1 MALILADR
9 VRETSTTTGT
19 GTLTLDGAV
28 TSYQSFA
35 AVGNANTTYY
45 TIVNQNAAEWEVG
58 IGTYT
63 SSGTTLAR
71 TTVLSSSNAG
81 SLVNF
86 SAGTK
91 DVWGDYPAGKA
102 VTTDTLASPP
112 AIGTTTPAAGAFTT
126 LSASSTVSGAGFDT
140 YLASPPAIGG
150 TTAAAGTFTTLT
162 SPTLK
167 SLTGSVTTGISLE
180 TPLGAQATIIDIGD
194 GTRPLRING
203 GSAGATSSAGI
214 SSSVGVLQLSA
225 TTSNI
230 SFYTG
235 GRASTEQFRVFHTAS
250 AVNYVQATGAIT
262 GGNPSIVSAGSDGA
276 INLSLSSKS
285 TSSVYFYTNNLSANS
300 RHLDITHT
308 GSVVNRFQIT
318 GSQTGTPVVLGVNGN
333 DADIDVAFTPKG
345 AGTVR
350 FGTYTVSA
358 LLAVAGYITI
368 KDSGGTTRRLLVG

>member
-35 AVGNANTTYY
+35 AIGNANTTYY
-45 TIVNQNAAEWEVG
+45 AIVNQNAAEWEVG

-112 AIGTTTPAAGAFTT
+112 AIGTTTPAAGSFTT

-162 SPTLK
+162 
-167 SLTGSVTTGISLE
+167 GTTSTT
-180 TPLGAQATIIDIGD
+180 TPIVQ
-194 GTRPLRING
+194 N
-203 GSAGATSSAGI
+203 SAAAAIAFKTNSATSA
-214 SSSVGVLQLSA
+214 VTQF
-225 TTSNI
+225 NI
-230 SFYTG
+230 N
-235 GRASTEQFRVFHTAS
+235 HTAS
-250 AVNYVQATGAIT
+250 AVNYVQVTGAATGAGVLI
-262 GGNPSIVSAGSDGA
+262 SSQGSDA
-276 INLSLSSKS
+276 AVNLGLQAKS
-285 TSSVYFYTNNLSANS
+285 GGVIRFFTGNGTENFRVSSVSSTVNYIAVS
-300 RHLDITHT
+300 
-308 GSVVNRFQIT
+308 GSIAGASPSFT
-318 GSQTGTPVVLGVNGN
+318 STGT
-333 DADIDVAFTPKG
+333 DADIDLTLTPKG

-350 FGTYTVSA
+350 FGTYTASA
-358 LLAVAGYITI
+358 LLPVAGYITI

>member
-1 MALILADR
+1 MT
-9 VRETSTTTGT
+9 VVVTHSTPS
-19 GTLTLDGAV
+19 DA
-28 TSYQSFA
+28 S
-35 AVGNANTTYY
+35 
-45 TIVNQNAAEWEVG
+45 
-58 IGTYT
+58 
-63 SSGTTLAR
+63 
-71 TTVLSSSNAG
+71 
-81 SLVNF
+81 F
-86 SAGTK
+86 SATGATAWDATHTLSGVGTM
-91 DVWGDYPAGKA
+91 AGQDA
-102 VTTDTLASPP
+102 NNVAITGGAIDGSTVGATTAS
-112 AIGTTTPAAGAFTT
+112 TGAFTT
-126 LSASSTVSGAGFDT
+126 LSASSTVSGTGFDT

-203 GSAGATSSAGI
+203 GSAAGAQSAGI
-214 SSSVGVLQLSA
+214 SATTGVLQLS
-225 TTSNI
+225 TNTNTI
-230 SFYTG
+230 GFYTG
-235 GRASTEQFRVFHTAS
+235 GRGSTSQLQVSHTAS
-250 AVNYVQATGAIT
+250 AVNYVQVTGAIT

-308 GSVVNRFQIT
+308 GSVANRFQIT
-318 GSQTGTPVVLGVNGN
+318 GSQTGTPVVLGVNGS

-345 AGTVR
+345 GGTVR
-350 FGTYTVSA
+350 FGTYTASA